1 MLADQ
6 THVFLRCGVGR
17 SGISWRF
24 VGRGRVNR
32 CLVVG
37 IISSSN
43 GDNSSENDKLKTVV
57 ETQIIK
63 LMFKLTCIFVCL
75 PSCWECDVRLSRL
88 ETVVELM
95 LQSRA
100 AVGLYMLRNQWFHD
114 RWEALCVII
123 QSSESEWRR
132 KVHGGWMKENGTIK
146 IVPDFYHL
154 FSI

>member
-1 MLADQ
+1 MPADQ

-24 VGRGRVNR
+24 VRRGRVNR
-32 CLVVG
+32 CLVVS
-37 IISSSN
+37 IIGSSN
-43 GDNSSENDKLKTVV
+43 GENGSENDKLKSIDRNANN
-57 ETQIIK
+57 QIDYSNS
-63 LMFKLTCIFVCL
+63 KLTCTFVCL
-75 PSCWECDVRLSRL
+75 PSCWECDVGLSRL

-100 AVGLYMLRNQWFHD
+100 AVGLYMRRNQWFHD

-146 IVPDFYHL
+146 IVPDF
-154 FSI
+154 